1 MLTALDLYVGLCL
14 PRALHS
20 NEAWTT
26 LLIIVTFLLD
36 LVAEAIIRRI
46 SGHRDLIDLVD
57 L

>member
-46 SGHRDLIDLVD
+46 SGHRYLIDLIDL
-57 L
+57 